1 MGDRD
6 ALATEN
12 FVDPR
17 LEGTSIAAS
26 VTELIGRTPLVRM
39 RRISEVERLPSVLA
53 MKMET
58 TNPGGSSKDRPALEM
73 ILAAERSGELR
84 PGGTIVEPTS
94 GNTGVGLAIVAAQRG
109 YRCVFVMTDKVA
121 PEKIQLLQAYGAE
134 VVVCPVAVAPEDPTS
149 YYSVA
154 ARLTVERDAFR
165 PNQYANPANPLAHER
180 TTGPELW
187 EQTAGRITHFVA
199 GAGTCGSLTGTARY
213 LKAQNPAIKIIAADP
228 EGSVF
233 SGGSGRPY
241 LVEGVGEDFF
251 PAAWEPDLYDDVIA
265 ITDEESFLT
274 ARRVSEI
281 EGILIGGSGGMAV
294 AAAIRVAR
302 NAAPDDI
309 VVVFN
314 PDSGRGY
321 LSRVFDDEWMAN
333 YGFTRE
339 CEQCVGA
346 VLEGRGGMAELLYVN
361 PGDTVRQA
369 IEVMRANGVSQLPV
383 CKNTP
388 PFAAAEVSGSVDE
401 LEVMEAIAGDPSV
414 LGTPV
419 EKVMGPNLPTIGVGQ
434 KVERAVKMLES
445 AAALLVLS
453 GGRPL
458 GVITRTDILT
468 YFEAVADVPVAATA
482 SSSDGARG

>member
-1 MGDRD
+1 MGD
-6 ALATEN
+6 APE
-12 FVDPR
+12 DPR
-17 LEGTSIAAS
+17 LAGTSIAPS
-26 VTELIGRTPLVRM
+26 VIDLIGNTPLVRLK
-39 RRISEVERLPSVLA
+39 RISEVERIPSVLA

-73 ILAAERSGELR
+73 ILAAERDGQLR

-121 PEKIQLLQAYGAE
+121 PEKISLLQAYGAE
-134 VVVCPVAVAPEDPTS
+134 VVVCPVAVAPEDPQS

-154 ARLTVERDAFR
+154 ERLTTELDAFR
-165 PNQYANPANPLAHER
+165 PNQYANPANPLAHEK

-187 EQTAGRITHFVA
+187 AQTAGRITHFVA
-199 GAGTCGSLTGTARY
+199 GAGTCGTITGVARY
-213 LKAQNPAIKIIAADP
+213 LKAQNPDIRVIAADP

-251 PAAWEPDLYDDVIA
+251 PAAWERELYDEI
-265 ITDEESFLT
+265 IPISDEESFLT
-274 ARRVSEI
+274 ARRVSEV

-294 AAAIRVAR
+294 AAAIQVAKR
-302 NAAPDDI
+302 AGPDDI
-309 VVVFN
+309 VVVLN

-333 YGFTRE
+333 YGFLRE
-339 CEQCVGA
+339 CDECVGA
-346 VLEGRGGMAELLYVN
+346 VLDTRQSFDELLYVN
-361 PGDTVRQA
+361 PEQPVREA
-369 IEVMRANGVSQLPV
+369 IELMRGRGVSQLPV

-401 LEVMEAIAGDPSV
+401 LELMEAIARDPSV
-414 LGTPV
+414 MGTPV
-419 EKVMGPNLPTIGVGQ
+419 EKVMGAKLPTIGIGQ
-434 KVERAVKMLES
+434 KVERAIKVLE
-445 AAALLVLS
+445 AAPALLVLS

-458 GVITRTDILT
+458 AVLTRTDILS
-468 YFEAVADVPVAATA
+468 YFEAVANDADARA
-482 SSSDGARG
+482 SHDG